1 MEFSVGEILVIAVVA
16 LVLALIVGGYMVIT
30 RKKGFM

>member
-1 MEFSVGEILVIAVVA
+1 MEFSVGEILLIAAVA
-16 LVLALIVGGYMVIT
+16 LVLAAIVGGYMVIT